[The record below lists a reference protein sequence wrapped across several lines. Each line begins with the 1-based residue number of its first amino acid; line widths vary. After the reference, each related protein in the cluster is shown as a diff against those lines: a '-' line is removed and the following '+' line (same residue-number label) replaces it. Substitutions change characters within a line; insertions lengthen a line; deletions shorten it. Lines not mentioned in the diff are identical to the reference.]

1 MNSISLLTGNA
12 GYFEDFEVGQRVR
25 HPRSATIGEVEGAVL
40 AKLVMNT
47 AQAHWNEHFLRGSA
61 LGSGRVVFG
70 LITASVTIGLT
81 SEDTAENA
89 LAELGLDNLRFR
101 APVRHGDSI
110 TAYTEVLSTEPAQ
123 RDDAGIVTFHHW
135 GVNQDQVVVFEGDR
149 SVLVK
154 RRSHWSQR

>member
-1 MNSISLLTGNA
+1 MTRASQLTGSST
-12 GYFEDFEVGQRVR
+12 YFEDFQVGQRVR
-25 HPRSATIGEVEGAVL
+25 HPRSATLGEVEGAML

-47 AQAHWNEHFLRGSA
+47 AQAHWNEHFLKGSP

-101 APVRHGDSI
+101 APVHHGDSI
-110 TAYTEVLSTEPAQ
+110 TAYSEVVSTEPAE

-149 SVLVK
+149 SIMVK
-154 RRSHWSQR
+154 RRSHWAGR